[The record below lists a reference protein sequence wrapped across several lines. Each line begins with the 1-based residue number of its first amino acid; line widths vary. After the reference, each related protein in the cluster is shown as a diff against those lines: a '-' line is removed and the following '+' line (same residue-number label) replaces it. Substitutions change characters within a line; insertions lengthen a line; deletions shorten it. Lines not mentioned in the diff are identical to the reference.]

1 MIKQLLDEVEQNI
14 MICLW
19 RADQFF
25 AEENDKTI
33 GLDWRNN
40 IFARTFLFLYT
51 RRLCC
56 ARLPSPSHKRTKI
69 IDEDVEIID
78 IL

>member
-19 RADQFF
+19 RADQLF
-25 AEENDKTI
+25 AEENDKTKTI

-40 IFARTFLFLYT
+40 IFARTSLFCTHVVFVTPASPPHHT
-51 RRLCC
+51 RGLKSLTRML
-56 ARLPSPSHKRTKI
+56 R
-69 IDEDVEIID
+69 
-78 IL
+78 